1 MAKSKTQTGK
11 TKPKLDP
18 KYGRNEKGHFAK
30 GNQIQRLT
38 AKDIL
43 GNNKKYET
51 PEDLLNKALE
61 YFEYIDNNPSVS
73 HEITTTNK
81 GSQTTK
87 EIYKKNPYTI
97 DGLCV
102 FLKLT
107 TLKHYRKRSEFLPVF
122 NYIDKVIYNQKFSGA
137 TRGDFS
143 ATIIARDL
151 GLVDKTDNKNENTN
165 TNTEMTPEERDRRI
179 KELEKKMKRK

>member
-1 MAKSKTQTGK
+1 MPGILEFRHSYQWFRITNASLLNDVHIDEFIDEKRIQN
-11 TKPKLDP
+11 
-18 KYGRNEKGHFAK
+18 KYGFRRSSDKQK
-30 GNQIQRLT
+30 RL
-38 AKDIL
+38 
-43 GNNKKYET
+43 
-51 PEDLLNKALE
+51 
-61 YFEYIDNNPSVS
+61 FEYIDNNPSVS

-179 KELEKKMKRK
+179 KELEKKMKRR